1 MLKITFIIERRKP
14 SPQQP
19 GQGLRRDGQR
29 HHRVPA
35 LLVLAIIYLATLT
48 TSFVTG
54 DNSLLIDFTRGLV
67 QLASRL
73 IGVELGT

>member
-19 GQGLRRDGQR
+19 GQGLRRDGQQV
-29 HHRVPA
+29 HP
-35 LLVLAIIYLATLT
+35 LLVLVTVAYCATLI
-48 TSFVTG
+48 TSLATG
-54 DNSLLIDFTRGLV
+54 DNSLLIDFSRGLV